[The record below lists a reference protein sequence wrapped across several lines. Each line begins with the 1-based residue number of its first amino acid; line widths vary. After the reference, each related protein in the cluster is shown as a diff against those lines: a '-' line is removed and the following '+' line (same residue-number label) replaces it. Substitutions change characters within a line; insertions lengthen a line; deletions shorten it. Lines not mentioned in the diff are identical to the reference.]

1 MATMNIF
8 AANAFSTFELT
19 TAFNKIDYAPGLLG
33 SLGIF
38 TPRPSRTRV
47 VAVERRAD
55 TLALIETSQI
65 GAPPK
70 KLEND
75 KRDIRNFETV
85 RLAKGFTLY
94 AEELN
99 GIRAFGTETELMQV
113 QAEVARRAQRVR
125 RDMEVT
131 HEHMRLGALQGIVL
145 DADGST
151 VIRNYFTEFGIS
163 APTAIDF
170 ALNTAATKVRI
181 KCHEVVRKMKQAA
194 KGAMDA
200 PGATVHALCG
210 DEFYDK
216 LITHP
221 EVEKTYLNW
230 SAATDLRQNTAYG
243 AFVYGG
249 ITWHN
254 YRGTDDNSTIAVPT
268 AEAKFF
274 PVGASEVFE
283 VAYGPAEFMPWVN
296 APGQASYALT
306 IPDRDRQAFQ
316 EFELYSYPL
325 YMCTRPEILQKAV
338 VAA

>member
-8 AANAFSTFELT
+8 ASNAFSTFELT
-19 TAFNKIDYAPGLLG
+19 TAFEKLDYAPGLLG

-47 VAVERRAD
+47 VAVERREN
-55 TLALIETSQI
+55 TLALIETTPI

-70 KLEND
+70 ELEND

-85 RLAKGFTLY
+85 RLAKSFTMY
-94 AEELN
+94 AEEVN
-99 GIRAFGTETELMQV
+99 GIRGFGSETELMQV
-113 QAEVARRAQRVR
+113 QAEVARRAARIR

-131 HEHMRLGALQGIVL
+131 HEHMRLGALQGILL

-163 APTAIDF
+163 APTAINF
-170 ALNTAATKVRI
+170 ALDTATTKVRL
-181 KCHEVVRKMKQAA
+181 KCHEVVRKMAQAS
-194 KGAMDA
+194 KGAMG

-216 LITHP
+216 LTTHP
-221 EVEKTYLNW
+221 EVEKTFLNW
-230 SAATDLRQNTAYG
+230 QAAADLRQNTAYG
-243 AFVYGG
+243 AFTYGG

-254 YRGTDDNSTIAVPT
+254 YRGTDDNSTIAIPT

-283 VAYGPAEFMPWVN
+283 VALGPAEFFPWVN
-296 APGQASYALT
+296 APGQMSYALS
-306 IPDRDRQAFQ
+306 IPDRDRQAWNK
-316 EFELYSYPL
+316 FELYSYPL

-338 VAA
+338 AA